1 MIQLDFQIFTNP
13 VIKLISL
20 LLEEADWKSII
31 DNLFS
36 LPLFIVGLFLIIIKL
51 YIGPFLNG
59 FYTFFSWKLFQVQ
72 HPSEM
77 FKVSYIGVHH
87 HKFKRDYFCIINYV
101 TNGKRVYTFFLYL
114 LPLIRKWAII
124 VQKVDFIVSYFIL
137 YSVSYGWCFDWHRF
151 LGFNKLN
158 NYYKTLWNLFC
169 HFLKVLSLLFLLF
182 LAKHYR
188 CLLTLLSFE

>member
-1 MIQLDFQIFTNP
+1 MIQLDFQIFANP
-13 VIKLISL
+13 VITLISL

-31 DNLFS
+31 DNLFA

-51 YIGPFLNG
+51 YIRPFLNG

-101 TNGKRVYTFFLYL
+101 TNGKKHFYIFVAYL
-114 LPLIRKWAII
+114 IPLFRKLAII

-137 YSVSYGWCFDWHRF
+137 YLHRF
-151 LGFNKLN
+151 LRFNKLN

-182 LAKHYR
+182 LAKQYR